1 MENRSEA
8 PDFLKRLRVQTED
21 RNVAPGHDNAIV
33 PCLGEKK
40 KGILF
45 MALCRVL
52 GVCVH
57 KLSCENPSF

>member
-21 RNVAPGHDNAIV
+21 RSVAPGHDNAIV

-40 KGILF
+40 KGGILF
-45 MALCRVL
+45 TALHRVL
-52 GVCVH
+52 GVCV
-57 KLSCENPSF
+57 CA